1 MVISRISNFALFNS
15 TFRDVNDQ
23 FTKLADL
30 QTQISSGFKA
40 NNFEKLNGE
49 VERFTLLEGR
59 QRQLGQFIQSNEVNK
74 SRLSIGDK
82 ALEQA
87 INIADEMENLMVTRR
102 SNVSSSLNFKQ
113 LMDNFMQSLQIE
125 MNTTSEGRYLF
136 GGSDTGTAPIENIFK
151 TPVSPGVVDDGYYT
165 GSKENVVFRVEERL
179 TYEFPVRADDKA
191 LQQIVAAYHKAVEA
205 DKTSNDAGLA
215 AAIDLIQQG
224 QEGLNSARGRINN
237 SIINVT
243 QINERH
249 NQMKL
254 YLKGVTEQ
262 VIKTD
267 LASAATEVSN
277 HQAALQATFQ
287 VYSRLSQLRL
297 SDYL

>member
-1 MVISRISNFALFNS
+1 MVISRVSTFALFNS

-49 VERFTLLEGR
+49 VERFTFLEAN
-59 QRQLGQFIQSNEVNK
+59 QRQLKQFIQSNQVNI
-74 SRLSIGDK
+74 SRLNIADK

-87 INIADEMENLMVTRR
+87 INIADDMENLMVTRR
-102 SNVSSSLNFKQ
+102 SSVSSSLNFKQ
-113 LMDNFMQSLQIE
+113 LLDNFMDSLKIE
-125 MNTTSEGRYLF
+125 MNKTSEGRYLF
-136 GGSDTGTAPIENIFK
+136 GGSDTGTAPIENIFA
-151 TPVSPGVVDDGYYT
+151 TPVSIGTPEDGYYT
-165 GSKENVVFRVEERL
+165 GAKENVTFRVEDKL
-179 TYEFPVRADDKA
+179 TYEFPFRADDPA
-191 LQQIVAAYHKAVEA
+191 LQKIIAAYHKAVEA
-205 DKTSNDAGLA
+205 DNANNDAGLA

-237 SIINVT
+237 SIVNVT

-249 NQMKL
+249 QQMRL

-267 LASAATEVSN
+267 LTSAATEIAN
-277 HQAALQATFQ
+277 HEAALQATFQ

>member
-1 MVISRISNFALFNS
+1 MVVSRVSTFALFNS

-59 QRQLGQFIQSNEVNK
+59 QRQLDQFIQSNEVNI
-74 SRLSIGDK
+74 SRLRIGDK
-82 ALEQA
+82 ALEQS

-102 SNVSSSLNFKQ
+102 SAVSQSLNFKQ
-113 LMDNFMQSLQIE
+113 LMDNFMGSLQIE

-136 GGSDTGTAPIENIFK
+136 GGSDTGTPPIEDIFVIPVNPG
-151 TPVSPGVVDDGYYT
+151 TPDDGYYT
-165 GSKENVVFRVEERL
+165 GAKENVVFRVEEKL
-179 TYEFPVRADDKA
+179 TYPFPVRADDEA

-205 DKTSNDAGLA
+205 DAAGSDAGIA
-215 AAIDLIQQG
+215 EAIDLIQKG

>member
-1 MVISRISNFALFNS
+1 MHIPRNVSVHLVPAL
-15 TFRDVNDQ
+15 
-23 FTKLADL
+23 
-30 QTQISSGFKA
+30 TQAHGDEVSQLSHQSGFS
-40 NNFEKLNGE
+40 ESE
-49 VERFTLLEGR
+49 VAG
-59 QRQLGQFIQSNEVNK
+59 
-74 SRLSIGDK
+74 
-82 ALEQA
+82 
-87 INIADEMENLMVTRR
+87 
-102 SNVSSSLNFKQ
+102 
-113 LMDNFMQSLQIE
+113 
-125 MNTTSEGRYLF
+125 
-136 GGSDTGTAPIENIFK
+136 
-151 TPVSPGVVDDGYYT
+151 
-165 GSKENVVFRVEERL
+165 
-179 TYEFPVRADDKA
+179 
-191 LQQIVAAYHKAVEA
+191 
-205 DKTSNDAGLA
+205 AGLA
-215 AAIDLIQQG
+215 AAIDLIQKG

-249 NQMKL
+249 TQMKL